1 MNFVLLIGLV
11 AGFLT
16 TVAYVP
22 EVYRIFITKDTKG
35 ISLLWLVILLTGA
48 ILWFV
53 YGLDI
58 YSLPVIFAN
67 GISTLLIVIM
77 LILKLRLH

>member
-1 MNFVLLIGLV
+1 MNFVLFIGLV

-22 EVYRIFITKDTKG
+22 EVYKIFITKDTKG
-35 ISLLWLVILLTGA
+35 ISLLWLIILLTGA
-48 ILWFV
+48 VLWFV
-53 YGLDI
+53 YGLDV

-67 GISTLLIVIM
+67 GISALFIVIM
-77 LILKLRLH
+77 LAFKLKFN

>member
-1 MNFVLLIGLV
+1 MNFVLFIGLV

-22 EVYRIFITKDTKG
+22 EVYKIFITKDTKD
-35 ISLLWLVILLTGA
+35 ISLLWLIILLTGA
-48 ILWFV
+48 VLWFV
-53 YGLDI
+53 YGLDV

-67 GISTLLIVIM
+67 GISALFIVIM
-77 LILKLRLH
+77 LAFKLKFN

>member
-67 GISTLLIVIM
+67 GISALLIVIM

>member
-1 MNFVLLIGLV
+1 MNFVLFIGLL

-22 EVYRIFITKDTKG
+22 EVYKIFITKDTKG
-35 ISLLWLVILLTGA
+35 ISLLWLIILLTGA
-48 ILWFV
+48 VLWFV

-67 GISTLLIVIM
+67 GISALLIAIM
-77 LILKLRLH
+77 MVLKLKLH

>member
-1 MNFVLLIGLV
+1 MNFVLIIGLV

-22 EVYRIFITKDTKG
+22 EVYRIFISKDTKG
-35 ISLLWLVILLTGA
+35 ISLTWLVILFTGA

-53 YGLDI
+53 YGLYI
-58 YSLPVIFAN
+58 RSMPVILAN
-67 GISTLLIVIM
+67 GVSSFLIAIM
-77 LILKLRLH
+77 FTLKLKFG